1 MQSAIDKI
9 DLLREAFTHVKK
21 SHPYKMDAVVILP
34 EHLHCILTLPDG
46 DSDFSTR
53 WGLIKAYFSRQIA
66 NNERISESRMKRGER
81 GLWQRR
87 FWEHLIRDETDY
99 QQHIDYIHWNPVKH
113 GWVESV
119 KDWPHS
125 SFHRYVEKGIY
136 PSEWASADDNDGDM
150 DLYVANDK
158 VMNLLYNNN
167 GKAVFSEEALF
178 SGVGYNENGR
188 AEAGMGVDFGDIN
201 QDGWLDLFVTN
212 FSGESNTLYLN
223 DQNGSFTDKTFS
235 FGLGQPSLDLLGF
248 GTKFVDFNL
257 DGWLDIFIVNGHVI
271 DNIALFNKDYTPLEV
286 RSSSKDARI
295 KEYLFNENFNK
306 VIKRLSVKV

>member
-1 MQSAIDKI
+1 LQSAIDKI

-125 SFHRYVEKGIY
+125 SFHRYVRDGVY
-136 PSEWASADDNDGDM
+136 SED
-150 DLYVANDK
+150 
-158 VMNLLYNNN
+158 
-167 GKAVFSEEALF
+167 
-178 SGVGYNENGR
+178 
-188 AEAGMGVDFGDIN
+188 
-201 QDGWLDLFVTN
+201 
-212 FSGESNTLYLN
+212 
-223 DQNGSFTDKTFS
+223 
-235 FGLGQPSLDLLGF
+235 
-248 GTKFVDFNL
+248 
-257 DGWLDIFIVNGHVI
+257 
-271 DNIALFNKDYTPLEV
+271 
-286 RSSSKDARI
+286 
-295 KEYLFNENFNK
+295 
-306 VIKRLSVKV
+306 